1 MLMDF
6 LLSLLRFIMEIL
18 FALTGEI
25 LLFFLTLGHHKP
37 RWDLYAS
44 DNAGRFVLFSEV
56 STWIG
61 VVFWLLVVTVTY
73 QVWSQG

>member
-1 MLMDF
+1 MIMDF
-6 LLSLLRFIMEIL
+6 LLLLLRFIIEIL

-25 LLFFLTLGHHKP
+25 LLFLLTLGRHKP

-61 VVFWLLVVTVTY
+61 VAFWLIVAIVTY
-73 QVWSQG
+73 RVWS